1 MFCNKC
7 GNQLNENEKVC
18 PNCGN
23 AIEEAQPQPNVGFT
37 GEQPQNTAFTPQ
49 QPQGMPYV
57 QPTQPP
63 KKKVNILKLLPIIS
77 NAIVVIS
84 GILSV
89 IFGIK
94 AKNFYSLYLSYTSSE
109 SYGGDAYTGI
119 QNAAAATSHNVRAVF
134 QLIQNCAMFLL
145 IVIGLIAI
153 AAFSTKL
160 FNAIKEYK
168 NNK

>member
-77 NAIVVIS
+77 NAIGVIS

-109 SYGGDAYTGI
+109 S
-119 QNAAAATSHNVRAVF
+119 
-134 QLIQNCAMFLL
+134 
-145 IVIGLIAI
+145 
-153 AAFSTKL
+153 
-160 FNAIKEYK
+160 
-168 NNK
+168 